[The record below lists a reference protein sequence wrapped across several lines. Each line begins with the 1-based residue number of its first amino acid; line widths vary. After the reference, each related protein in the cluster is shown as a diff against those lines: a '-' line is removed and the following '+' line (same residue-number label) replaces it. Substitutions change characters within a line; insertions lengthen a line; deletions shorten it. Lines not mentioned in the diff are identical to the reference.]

1 MSISLSKKD
10 VIWSYIGTIL
20 SMGANFLLLPVIVY
34 FLDANMLGIW
44 YVFLSIGAI
53 AALFDFGFAVTF
65 SRNITYAWSGADR
78 LIKENVEFNGIGSP
92 NYDLLKKILLVC
104 KFIYGIIAGSVL
116 LLMLTVGSLYID
128 YISLPITGIQH
139 FIAWIIYSIAVF
151 LNLYYGYYSSFLR
164 GVGAV
169 TDMNKNTVIA
179 RCGQIIITVIFLV
192 AEFGIIGV
200 SLGYLF
206 YGVTFRVL
214 GKYKFYKYC
223 NIGVH
228 LKKIKTIYNKT
239 ELKSI
244 FFIVWHN
251 AWRDG
256 LISITNYFCCQVSV
270 IFASLYLSL
279 SETGAFSLG
288 TQIAT
293 AVAVISST
301 LYIAYQPQLQSA
313 YINKEIL
320 KLKKTM
326 AVIVISFII
335 LFLCGTFISIIF
347 INPFLKYIKDEV
359 VLSNNI
365 LLSIFL
371 YQFIINFRNLYTS
384 YFSCTNRI
392 IYLKSFIASSLLSII
407 LTYIFLAKFN
417 LQIYGIIL
425 GPLLS
430 QSIFN
435 VWYWPLK
442 THKELGITLFA
453 LIKLGFLELLNKIK
467 VVRLT
472 KKGVM

>member
-1 MSISLSKKD
+1 MGISITKID

-34 FLDANMLGIW
+34 FLDTNMLGIW

-65 SRNITYAWSGADR
+65 SRNITYAWSGANR
-78 LIKENVEFNGIGSP
+78 LIKENVEFNDISSP

-104 KFIYGIIAGSVL
+104 KFIYGIIAGCVL
-116 LLMLTVGSLYID
+116 LLMLTVGSLYIE
-128 YISLPITGIQH
+128 YISLPIMGRQH

-169 TDMNKNTVIA
+169 TDVNKNTVIA
-179 RCGQIIITVIFLV
+179 RFGQIIITVTFLV

-206 YGVTFRVL
+206 YGVTFRIL

-223 NIGVH
+223 DIEMH
-228 LKKIKTIYNKT
+228 LKKIKTIYNKA

-256 LISITNYFCCQVSV
+256 LISITNYFCGQISV
-270 IFASLYLSL
+270 IFASLYLTL
-279 SETGAFSLG
+279 TETGAFSLG
-288 TQIAT
+288 TQIAA
-293 AVAVISST
+293 AVSVISST
-301 LYIAYQPQLQSA
+301 LYVAYQPQLQSA
-313 YINKEIL
+313 YINKETV

-326 AVIVISFII
+326 AVIVVSFIV
-335 LFLCGTFISIIF
+335 LFLCGTFITIIF
-347 INPFLKYIKDEV
+347 VNPFLKYIKEEV
-359 VLSNNI
+359 VLSNNV
-365 LLSIFL
+365 LLCIFI
-371 YQFIINFRNLYTS
+371 YQFVINFRNLYTS
-384 YFSCTNRI
+384 YFSCSNRI
-392 IYLKSFIASSLLSII
+392 IYLKSFIISSLLGVI
-407 LTYIFLAKFN
+407 LTYIFLTKFN

-425 GPLLS
+425 GQLLS

-435 VWYWPLK
+435 FWYWPLE
-442 THKELGITLFA
+442 THRELRITLFA
-453 LIKLGFLELLNKIK
+453 LIKMGFLELLNKI
-467 VVRLT
+467 VVI
-472 KKGVM
+472 KQKGVT